1 MGLLFLDDDDDDEE
15 DVDVADRGVVGG
27 VDLNKEGEVD
37 KLLLFMF
44 AVAVEV
50 D

>member
-1 MGLLFLDDDDDDEE
+1 MGLLFLDDDDEE

-27 VDLNKEGEVD
+27 VDLNKDGEVD
-37 KLLLFMF
+37 KLLLLFV

>member
-1 MGLLFLDDDDDDEE
+1 MGLLFLDDDDDDDDEE

-37 KLLLFMF
+37 KLL
-44 AVAVEV
+44 
-50 D
+50 